1 MGIFVFRHFLAPRAL
16 FCFRCVTILLM
27 KKLVVANWKMNPA
40 TAREAIALAKGVARA
55 KGAEVVV
62 CPPFLYLQAVSSHL
76 KAQSSKPKAVL
87 GVQDC
92 FYEQKGAYT
101 GEVSPAMLKNIGVKY
116 VIIGHSERRA
126 LGETD
131 DIIAKKVSA
140 ALRAGLTPI
149 LCVGEPL
156 SVRKKGIAAS
166 KKFVATQLRKD
177 LSLIRHS
184 PFTIHHSPIIAYEPV
199 WSISTNKGA
208 KPDSPE
214 NATEMIAFIKHHSP
228 FTIHHSPTR
237 VLYGGS
243 VNPKNAHGFLSRK
256 EIDGA
261 LVGGASLNVRAF
273 ATIINIS
280 AQQSQK

>member
-1 MGIFVFRHFLAPRAL
+1 
-16 FCFRCVTILLM
+16 M
-27 KKLVVANWKMNPA
+27 KKLIVANWKMNPA
-40 TAREAIALAKGVARA
+40 TAREAVALAKGAARAVARA
-55 KGAEVVV
+55 KGAEVVL
-62 CPPFLYLQAVSSHL
+62 CPPFPYLQAIAPSTGSGNMM
-76 KAQSSKPKAVL
+76 L
-87 GVQDC
+87 GAQDC
-92 FYEQKGAYT
+92 AAEERGAYT
-101 GEVSPAMLKNIGVKY
+101 GEVSPAILKDAGVKY
-116 VIIGHSERRA
+116 VILGHSARRA

-131 DIIAKKVSA
+131 EVIAKKVAA

-149 LCVGEPL
+149 LCIGEPL

-166 KKFVATQLRKD
+166 KKFVAAQLRKD

-184 PFTIHHSPIIAYEPV
+184 PFAIHHSPIIAYEPI

-214 NATEMIAFIKHHSP
+214 NAAEMIAFIKHHSP
-228 FTIHHSPTR
+228 FTIHYSPTR

-256 EIDGA
+256 EIYGA